1 MAKKSQA
8 QQAAEAKEAAEQAL
22 KLIEQE
28 AKLRERM
35 NSGYDEYIKAVKE
48 AHALQETLNA
58 NKKIEEQVEKRIK
71 AVKAGTLKLTDAEL
85 DAEEAKLKILQ
96 KQNGL
101 MGKKVV
107 LYKQAAKEANVGAM
121 ALGKSLKGLK
131 DVAMKLPGVVKNI
144 GNEIKG
150 LGIFEMDKAM
160 KQTALSMGVLS
171 KETGGMRT
179 TITNVA
185 KQTTMI
191 GVNLAKVAKL
201 QEDYSF
207 NLGRNVLMNEK
218 GLKAMAQMSVV
229 TGLGA
234 EGTAQMAA
242 DMELAGLSA
251 ERTGEFVEGTL
262 NNSHKMG
269 VNASKVMKNLAGNFK
284 MLNKYHFKDGVKGL
298 ASMAQLVTKL
308 GVDMES
314 VSGMADKLWNV
325 EGAVEM
331 SAQLNVMGGAWAKM
345 ADPFHLM
352 YMARNDMKGL
362 TEEIANA
369 AKESVSFNKTTG
381 EFDMSAEGMHKL
393 KIIAEQTGLAYED
406 LVTMG
411 KNARKFEKIESQIGF
426 KFGSSDEDKQM
437 KEYLTSKSFLD
448 KKGDATI
455 MVNGSPK
462 LVKSLN
468 EGDKSLIKAQ
478 MVQQEDMQKRAEEA
492 RTFDEQLGYFIDQ
505 LKVYLLP
512 MLTGI
517 NTMMPKLDSLVDK
530 FNAKGGWGEKLEIFA
545 KTIGELIGA
554 VGGWIIE
561 HPKLTAS
568 IIGFTKAMPLIMGG
582 MKLLGGLWDA
592 AKWFMNGVSLGKG
605 FNTVASAGGGG
616 GMMDDIMDM
625 GGKGKKGKG
634 FSFGR
639 TMKALKGGFKQG
651 GVKGAVKAGGK
662 SLFRQG
668 KGAMKMAGSAL
679 KGGGG
684 TAMKGLKT
692 IGKTAG
698 KFAKVLA
705 PLEVLKDQ
713 FDFFSDEKTRA
724 TGGAGWLESLG
735 GSGMSLLDGLGGE
748 YNPLKMLN
756 NKMGLSIGNMQTD
769 NVSNARAIYR
779 NNNPSAP
786 TSISNMDLIKDIR
799 KNPHLYNSEIVEDA
813 SDVTAQDV
821 QDGIAKPGRGPFTI
835 TDKFGQMA
843 KTHAKD
849 GLEVGPHVGT
859 SSGGGRIKHEF
870 GDINISG
877 TIKLESPGS
886 SFNVDIATNQS
897 FRRQIT
903 RIVQEEA
910 VKQMNLGKPKG

>member
-71 AVKAGTLKLTDAEL
+71 AVKAGTLKLSDAEL

-101 MGKKVV
+101 MQKQVV

-269 VNASKVMKNLAGNFK
+269 VNATKVMKNLSGNFK
-284 MLNKYHFKDGVKGL
+284 MLNKYRFKDGVKGL

-369 AKESVSFNKTTG
+369 AKETVSFNNTTG
-381 EFDMSAEGMHKL
+381 EFDMTAEGMHRL
-393 KIIAEQTGLAYED
+393 KIIAEQTGMAYED

-411 KNARKFEKIESQIGF
+411 KNAKKFEKIESQIGF

-462 LVKSLN
+462 LVKSLT
-468 EGDKSLIKAQ
+468 ESDKSLIKAQ
-478 MVQQEDMQKRAEEA
+478 MVQKEDMQKRAEEA

-592 AKWFMNGVSLGKG
+592 AKWFMNGISLGKG
-605 FNTVASAGGGG
+605 FNTVASAGGGMDE
-616 GMMDDIMDM
+616 MMNM
-625 GGKGKKGKG
+625 GGKGKG

-639 TMKALKGGFKQG
+639 TMKAMKGGFKQG
-651 GVKGAVKAGGK
+651 GVKGALKATGK
-662 SLFRQG
+662 SVFRQG
-668 KGAMKMAGSAL
+668 KGAMKIAGSAL

-684 TAMKGLKT
+684 TAMKGLKF
-692 IGKTAG
+692 AG
-698 KFAKVLA
+698 KGLTKVSKLLA
-705 PLEVLKDQ
+705 PLEVIKDQ
-713 FDFFSDEKTRA
+713 FDFFADEKTRA

-735 GSGMSLLDGLGGE
+735 GSGMSLIDWIPGINQLTEATGLGV
-748 YNPLKMLN
+748 N
-756 NKMGLSIGNMQTD
+756 NMETD
-769 NVSNARAIYR
+769 NLANARAIYR
-779 NNNPSAP
+779 KNNPEAP
-786 TSISNMDLIKDIR
+786 TMLPNAILFKDIR
-799 KNPHLYNSEIVEDA
+799 KNPHLYTEDIIEDA

-821 QDGIAKPGRGPFTI
+821 QDGVAKPGRGPFTI
-835 TDKFGQMA
+835 VDKFGQIG

-859 SSGGGRIKHEF
+859 NVGTSSGGGRVKHEF

-877 TIKLESPGS
+877 TIKLESPGN

>member
-1 MAKKSQA
+1 MTKSEL
-8 QQAAEAKEAAEQAL
+8 AAE
-22 KLIEQE
+22 
-28 AKLRERM
+28 
-35 NSGYDEYIKAVKE
+35 
-48 AHALQETLNA
+48 
-58 NKKIEEQVEKRIK
+58 EE
-71 AVKAGTLKLTDAEL
+71 
-85 DAEEAKLKILQ
+85 KLKILQ

-101 MGKKVV
+101 IEKQVV

-131 DVAMKLPGVVKNI
+131 DVTMKLPGLVKSV

-160 KQTALSMGVLS
+160 KQAALSMGVLG
-171 KETGGMRT
+171 KESGGMRT

-201 QEDYSF
+201 QEDYSY
-207 NLGRNVLMNEK
+207 NIGRTVLLNEK
-218 GLKAMAQMSVV
+218 GLKAMAKMSVV

-242 DMELAGLSA
+242 DMELQGLSA
-251 ERTGEFVEGTL
+251 ERTGEFVEETL
-262 NNSHKMG
+262 KNSHKMG
-269 VNASKVMKNLAGNFK
+269 VNATKVMKNLAGNFK
-284 MLNKYHFKDGVKGL
+284 MLNKYHFKEGTKGL
-298 ASMAQLVTKL
+298 AKMAELVTKL
-308 GVDMES
+308 GVDMEAT
-314 VSGMADKLWNV
+314 SGMADKLWNI

-331 SAQLNVMGGAWAKM
+331 SAQLNVMGGAWAQM

-369 AKESVSFNKTTG
+369 AKQSVSFNKETG
-381 EFDMSAEGMHKL
+381 EFDMTAEGMHKL
-393 KIIAEQTGLAYED
+393 KIIAEQTGMAYED

-411 KNARKFEKIESQIGF
+411 KNAKKFEKIESQIT
-426 KFGSSDEDKQM
+426 FGVGGG
-437 KEYLTSKSFLD
+437 KEGKEIKDYITSKSFLD
-448 KKGDATI
+448 KNGNATI
-455 MVNGSPK
+455 MLNGAPK
-462 LVKSLN
+462 LVKTLN
-468 EGDKSLIKAQ
+468 ESDKSLIKAQ
-478 MVQQEDMQKRAEEA
+478 IKQEEDMQKRAEEA

-517 NTMMPKLDSLVDK
+517 NTMMPKLDSLVGK
-530 FNAKGGWGEKLEIFA
+530 FNAKGGWGEKLEAFA

-561 HPKLTAS
+561 HPKMTAA

-582 MKLLGGLWDA
+582 IKLLGGIWDM

-605 FNTVASAGGGG
+605 FNQTASVGGGG
-616 GMMDDIMDM
+616 GMVDSAMDM
-625 GGKGKKGKG
+625 AGNGKGKG

-639 TMKALKGGFKQG
+639 TMKAMKGGFKQG
-651 GVKGAVKAGGK
+651 GIKGAIKATGK
-662 SLFRQG
+662 SVFRQG
-668 KGAMKMAGSAL
+668 KGTMKMASSAI
-679 KGGGG
+679 KTGGG

-698 KFAKVLA
+698 KFAKILA

-713 FDFFSDEKTRA
+713 FDFFGDEKTRA
-724 TGGAGWLESLG
+724 TGGSGWLESLG

-748 YNPLKMLN
+748 YNPLKWAN
-756 NKMGLSIGNMQTD
+756 NKMGLSIANMQTD

-779 NNNPSAP
+779 NNHPNAS

-799 KNPHLYNSEIVEDA
+799 KNPQLYNSEIVEDA
-813 SDVTAQDV
+813 QDVTAQDV

-835 TDKFGQMA
+835 TDKYGQMA
-843 KTHAKD
+843 KTHAND
-849 GLEVGPHVGT
+849 GLEVGPHIGA
-859 SSGGGRIKHEF
+859 SGGGGASGGRVKHEF

-877 TIKLESPGS
+877 TIRLESPGNNIS
-886 SFNVDIATNQS
+886 VEIANNQG
-897 FRRQIT
+897 FRRQIN
-903 RIVQEEA
+903 RMVQEEA
-910 VKQMNLGKPKG
+910 VKQMGMGKPKG